1 MPKKA
6 TIRFDTDD
14 ISDISDQIIEV
25 QNDFYTKKTCNSC
38 GSLRF
43 PIPAPIKAE
52 LNLKAGDICYFC
64 IYSEGFY
71 ISFNNKPES
80 ATKAQIKSRRLA
92 SAGAYGTLYVAIPPM
107 IKNLYQTPIT
117 NIKLIRTKGFQP
129 YEWQIQFLSIDCI

>member
-6 TIRFDTDD
+6 TIRFDTDE
-14 ISDISDQIIEV
+14 ISDISEQIIEV
-25 QNDFYTKKTCNSC
+25 NNDFYTKRTNNMA

-71 ISFNNKPES
+71 ISFNHKPEA
-80 ATKAQIKSRRLA
+80 ATKAQIKARKLA
-92 SAGAYGTLYVAIPPM
+92 AAGMYDTLYLAIPPM
-107 IKNLYQTPIT
+107 IKNLYQKPIQ
-117 NIKLIRTKGFQP
+117 NVKLIRTKGFKP
-129 YEWQIQFLSIDCI
+129 YEWQIQFLFIDSI

>member
-25 QNDFYTKKTCNSC
+25 KNDFYTKRTSNMC

-43 PIPAPIKAE
+43 PIPAPITAE

-64 IYSEGFY
+64 QYSEGFY
-71 ISFNNKPES
+71 ISFKVKPEA
-80 ATKAQIKSRRLA
+80 ATQSQIKSRKLA
-92 SAGAYGTLYVAIPPM
+92 AAGTYGTLYLAIPPM
-107 IKNLYQTPIT
+107 IKNLYQETIT
-117 NIKLIRTKGFQP
+117 NVKLIRTKGFQP
-129 YEWQIQFLSIDCI
+129 YEWQIQFLFIECI